1 MRVGSN
7 QGEPVSVG
15 WRLISVKPN
24 WTSILI
30 TASVATL
37 ATTAATAILGKKETD
52 SAAAPLNATSH
63 IVWGDEAATHDE
75 VDAKHTGLGAF
86 INAAAMASW
95 AFVNDLVWR
104 RWVSRGSRSR
114 SLVAGAATSGI
125 AYVTDYYLVPKRFTP
140 GFEKRLSKSAL
151 GIIYASLA
159 ISMAAGLALSS
170 RKE

>member
-1 MRVGSN
+1 M
-7 QGEPVSVG
+7 
-15 WRLISVKPN
+15 RLIKVKPN

-37 ATTAATAILGKKETD
+37 ATTAVTAILGKKEAD

-75 VDAKHTGLGAF
+75 VDAKHTGLGTL

-95 AFVNDLVWR
+95 AIFNDLLWR
-104 RWVSRGSRSR
+104 RWVGRGSRSR

-140 GFEKRLSKSAL
+140 GFEKRLSKPAL

-159 ISMAAGLALSS
+159 ISMAAGLALRT
-170 RKE
+170 RKD

>member
-7 QGEPVSVG
+7 ELLWVG
-15 WRLISVKPN
+15 LRLTDVKPN
-24 WTSILI
+24 WNSILI

-37 ATTAATAILGKKETD
+37 ATTAVTAILGKKETD

-63 IVWGDEAATHDE
+63 IAWGDEAATHDE
-75 VDAKHTGLGAF
+75 IDVKHTGLGTLL
-86 INAAAMASW
+86 NAAAMASW
-95 AFVNDLVWR
+95 SMFNELVWR

-114 SLVAGAATSGI
+114 SLVAGTATSGI

-140 GFEKRLSKSAL
+140 GFEKRLSPMAM

-159 ISMAAGLALSS
+159 ISMAAGLALHQD
-170 RKE
+170 RE